1 MLSYSWENQST
12 VKWSNFANI
21 MYIESCEAVVWT
33 WALNQAVVLH
43 LMGLRIGNLV
53 PNMRC
58 DAEDSKTTKF
68 QASP

>member
-1 MLSYSWENQST
+1 MQLRKPKHSA
-12 VKWSNFANI
+12 VKQLCQHHVYRKLWSRGLNMSF
-21 MYIESCEAVVWT
+21 
-33 WALNQAVVLH
+33 NQAIVLH